1 MTTCERFIEVAG
13 FDDFYLRERPRL
25 TRLAHLLASAAVA
38 EELAQDALV
47 ATHAAWDTLDNPSAY
62 ARRVLTNLA
71 RSWQRKQ
78 VLRRRHEV
86 DRRLP
91 YALPPEVEDMW
102 RHIRRLTPDQ
112 RAVVVLRFYED
123 LTIDEIAFVLDKP
136 AGTVKSHLHRALAA
150 LKETLR

>member
-1 MTTCERFIEVAG
+1 MAG
-13 FDDFYLRERPRL
+13 FDDFYLREQPRL
-25 TRLAHLLASAAVA
+25 TRLAHLLTAPAVA
-38 EELAQDALV
+38 EELAQEALV
-47 ATHAAWDTLDNPSAY
+47 ATHAAWGTLENPSAY
-62 ARRVLTNLA
+62 SRRVLTNLA

-78 VLRRRHEV
+78 VLRRRHEI
-86 DRRLP
+86 DRRPPYELP
-91 YALPPEVEDMW
+91 SEIDETW
-102 RHIRRLTPDQ
+102 RQIRRLSPDQ